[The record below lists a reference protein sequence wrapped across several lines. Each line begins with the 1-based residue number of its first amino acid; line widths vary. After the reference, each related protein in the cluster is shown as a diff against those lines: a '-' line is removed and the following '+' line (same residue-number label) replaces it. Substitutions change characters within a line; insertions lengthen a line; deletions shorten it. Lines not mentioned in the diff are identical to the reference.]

1 VGIGGRDQG
10 HEIYKYRQIIS
21 EGIIE
26 AQPLPPQTIS
36 TITLQ
41 YNTVEQCASREKG
54 VKLNQKQVS
63 LKTRREE
70 VRIELFN
77 PGERK

>member
-26 AQPLPPQTIS
+26 AQPLP
-36 TITLQ
+36 LKQ
-41 YNTVEQCASREKG
+41 YPIHYNIEQYASREKG
-54 VKLNQKQVS
+54 VKLN
-63 LKTRREE
+63 
-70 VRIELFN
+70 
-77 PGERK
+77 